1 MTILIAEDEPVA
13 RHLLE
18 TSLER
23 WGHEPVVCSNG
34 SDAWARLD
42 QDDPPHL
49 AILDWMMP
57 GMNGPD
63 ICRRVRQRP
72 ASAVPIYVI
81 LLTAKSERDAV
92 VTGLDAGADDFVTK
106 PFHAGELQARV
117 RVGLRMLDLQARLAD
132 RVSEL
137 ERALSR
143 VRQLQGLLPIC
154 AYCKKI
160 RDDQNYWSQVE
171 SYISKHADVQFS
183 HGICPECYEEEI
195 RKLDEPSSD

>member
-13 RHLLE
+13 RHML
-18 TSLER
+18 TTTLER
-23 WGHEPVVCSNG
+23 WGYEPVVYSNG
-34 SDAWARLD
+34 SDAWARLE
-42 QDDPPHL
+42 QDDPPQV

-63 ICRRVRQRP
+63 ICLRIRQRP
-72 ASAVPIYVI
+72 ASAAPIYVI

-117 RVGLRMLDLQARLAD
+117 RVGLRIVDLQARLAD

-137 ERALSR
+137 ETALSR
-143 VRQLQGLLPIC
+143 VKQLHGLLPIC

-160 RDDQNYWSQVE
+160 RDDQNYWSRVE

-183 HGICPECYEEEI
+183 HGICPECYKAEI
-195 RKLDEPSSD
+195 RKLDGPS